1 MKEFNI
7 AIRSFREVQDFVSL
21 ATVQPFKVL
30 VGNDRQLVNAKSF
43 IGMVS
48 LDYSRPLKVLCECN
62 SDAIRNF
69 MLQAGNFLM

>member
-21 ATVQPFKVL
+21 ATV
-30 VGNDRQLVNAKSF
+30 QLVNAKSF

-48 LDYSRPLKVLCECN
+48 LDYSRPLKVLCECD